1 MTRQD
6 EERHQLELALGRME
20 KHLLGALEQ
29 TFKEK
34 MRPVNA
40 TQTDRTNHLFQRFFN
55 RPK

>member
-40 TQTDRTNHLFQRFFN
+40 TQAYRTNHLFQRFFN
-55 RPK
+55 RSK

>member
-6 EERHQLELALGRME
+6 EERHQLELALVKME
-20 KHLLGALEQ
+20 KHLLAALEQ

-34 MRPVNA
+34 KRAANA
-40 TQTDRTNHLFQRFFN
+40 AQTERANNLLQRFFN

>member
-6 EERHQLELALGRME
+6 EERRQLELALGRME
-20 KHLLGALEQ
+20 KHLLAALEQ

-34 MRPVNA
+34 KRPVNA
-40 TQTDRTNHLFQRFFN
+40 TKMDRTNHVFQRFFN